1 MADETPLANEPKGN
15 QKIILIFA
23 AAGIILLILF
33 LLFFSGV
40 FKQTVTDRTNSNAT
54 SNLNRANP

>member
-23 AAGIILLILF
+23 AAGIIFLIIF
-33 LLFFSGV
+33 LLLFSGI
-40 FKQTVTDRTNSNAT
+40 FRTNVADRGNINAT
-54 SNLNRANP
+54 SNQNRANP